1 MKLSQLLARLS
12 RGPLSNINMSNDGDG
27 TIIASRQPALVDYI
41 NDGLLQLHSQF
52 VLIEN
57 ELILEEQEGTTTYR
71 LHSDYS
77 METGAGPL
85 KYIRDSVADPYAN
98 DLIKIL
104 AVYRDNTYGGSQPIP
119 VALNDAT
126 KDDSVYTPKFDVLQ
140 IPDPVQDAPLYLLY
154 QAKHPE
160 LLITAPVE
168 PATEPTVDIDQDI
181 ELPDVLVPA
190 LLEYVS
196 HKVYTHMNGQEHSAK
211 AKEHFDNYRL
221 IVGHVEDKDLVN
233 SSLSNTNVKFDQRGW
248 K

>member
-12 RGPLSNINMSNDGDG
+12 RGPLSNLSMSNDGDG
-27 TIIASRQPALVDYI
+27 TIVTARHPAFVDYI

-57 ELILEEQEGTTTYR
+57 ELIIEEQEGTTTYKI
-71 LHSDYS
+71 HSDYS
-77 METGAGPL
+77 LETGVGAL
-85 KYIRDSVADPYAN
+85 KYIRDSAADPYAN

-104 AVYRDNTYGGSQPIP
+104 AVYRDNTLGGSQPIQ

-140 IPDPVQDAPLYLLY
+140 IPDPVQDAPIYLLY

-160 LLITAPVE
+160 LLITEPVE
-168 PATEPTVDIDQDI
+168 PATEPTVDLDQDI
-181 ELPDVLVPA
+181 ELPDVLAPA
-190 LLEYVS
+190 LIEYVS
-196 HKVYTHMNGQEHSAK
+196 YKVYTHMNGQEHTAK

-233 SSLSNTNVKFDQRGW
+233 SSLSNTNTKFNERGF

>member
-12 RGPLSNINMSNDGDG
+12 RGPLSNIAMSNDGDG
-27 TIIASRQPALVDYI
+27 TILAARQPALVDYI
-41 NDGLLQLHSQF
+41 NDGMLQLHSQF

-57 ELILEEQEGTTTYR
+57 ELIIEEQEGTTSYKI
-71 LHSDYS
+71 HSDYS
-77 METGAGPL
+77 METGVGPVA
-85 KYIRDSVADPYAN
+85 YIRDSAQDPYKN

-104 AVYRDNTYGGSQPIP
+104 AIYRDNTTGGSQPVS

-126 KDDSVYTPKFDVLQ
+126 KDDSLYTPKFDVLQ
-140 IPDPVQDAPLYLLY
+140 IPDPVQDSPLYLLY

-160 LLITAPVE
+160 LLIGGTEEAPV
-168 PATEPTVDIDQDI
+168 VDLEQEF

-190 LLEYVS
+190 LIEYVS
-196 HKVYTHMNGQEHSAK
+196 YKVFTHMNGQEHTAK
-211 AKEHFDNYRL
+211 AKEHFDNYRM

-233 SSLSNTNVKFDQRGW
+233 SSLSNTNTKFNERGF

>member
-12 RGPLSNINMSNDGDG
+12 RGPLSNLSMSNDGDG
-27 TIIASRQPALVDYI
+27 TIIAARQPAFVDYI

-57 ELILEEQEGTTTYR
+57 ELIIEEQEGTTTYK

-77 METGAGPL
+77 METGALPL
-85 KYIRDSVADPYAN
+85 KYIRDSAADPYTN

-104 AVYRDNTYGGSQPIP
+104 AVYRDNTLGGSQPIQ

-160 LLITAPVE
+160 LVIGGTEEVPVV
-168 PATEPTVDIDQDI
+168 TLTQDI
-181 ELPDVLVPA
+181 FLPDVLVPA
-190 LLEYVS
+190 LIEYVS
-196 HKVYTHMNGQEHSAK
+196 YKVYTHMNGQEHTAK

-233 SSLSNTNVKFDQRGW
+233 SSLSNTNTKFNERGW